1 MKIFEV
7 ADADSQ
13 KLLALSQFLL
23 SRADD
28 ETAAKEISQSAFIDL
43 AKSLGVN
50 VTPDNLNQLVTREPL
65 KNILEPVQPG
75 TGIIRF
81 KGNVAGAPG
90 MTVDMA
96 RATVDANAKAAMK
109 RRQ

>member
-1 MKIFEV
+1 MRIFEV
-7 ADADSQ
+7 ANPDSQ

-23 SRADD
+23 GRADD
-28 ETAAKEISQSAFIDL
+28 TTAAKQISQAAFMDL

-50 VTPDNLNQLVTREPL
+50 VTPDNLNQLINQDPL
-65 KNILEPVQPG
+65 KNILEPVEPG
-75 TGIIRF
+75 SGVLRF
-81 KGNVAGAPG
+81 KGNVDGAPG